1 MLCRVHDFRFDC
13 VHRRHGSRECGQ
25 VAQVMCAVCG
35 IVSLKL
41 CIFVWTQGIRY
52 LCVDTGDS
60 VSLFGYDL
68 QMCLLTCECQQ
79 IARVAPWGGV
89 SSAGKGAYGVP
100 HSLRR
105 IVRHHKILCFMGS
118 KCVCTHANR

>member
-1 MLCRVHDFRFDC
+1 MISVLTLCT
-13 VHRRHGSRECGQ
+13 GGMAAGECGQ
-25 VAQVMCAVCG
+25 VFTGDVCCVG
-35 IVSLKL
+35 HCVSPEEFDIFVWIRCFSLKL

-79 IARVAPWGGV
+79 IASVAPWGGV
-89 SSAGKGAYGVP
+89 SSAG
-100 HSLRR
+100 
-105 IVRHHKILCFMGS
+105 
-118 KCVCTHANR
+118 

>member
-1 MLCRVHDFRFDC
+1 VLCRVHDFRFDC

-35 IVSLKL
+35 IVSREEFDIFVWIRCFSLKL

-79 IARVAPWGGV
+79 IASVAPWGGV
-89 SSAGKGAYGVP
+89 SSAG
-100 HSLRR
+100 
-105 IVRHHKILCFMGS
+105 
-118 KCVCTHANR
+118 